1 MSDYLNNMI
10 KEGYQLDQVTPIDIF
25 SYSELLEK
33 LAKEPKTPMTPTGN
47 GGLDELLSG
56 GFEDGRLYVLSAPT
70 KNGKTVMAQT
80 FMYNLAQ
87 NNQASLM
94 FSYEMGWQEIVSK
107 FQDMD
112 NVTGNTKTN
121 LPMYLPMELHRGGGE
136 LQFQWL
142 YEAIKK
148 AKEEQNIK
156 LAIIDHLHFLLP
168 LKDFRNTSFII
179 GGIVREIKRIAIS
192 VGVPIILIAHTTKL
206 KDDKKPDLSDI
217 RDSSFIAQEADVVMM
232 MYRKKNENEKKKVT
246 DDSVEDSYSNIS
258 ILSVEADRK
267 RGNTG
272 KVKLW
277 HNGALFEVYDENKHS
292 SREFA
297 EEINKVI

>member
-1 MSDYLNNMI
+1 
-10 KEGYQLDQVTPIDIF
+10 
-25 SYSELLEK
+25 
-33 LAKEPKTPMTPTGN
+33 
-47 GGLDELLSG
+47 
-56 GFEDGRLYVLSAPT
+56 
-70 KNGKTVMAQT
+70 MAQT

-179 GGIVREIKRIAIS
+179 GGIGAVAFAAVKWAAAIS
-192 VGVPIILIAHTTKL
+192 RTST
-206 KDDKKPDLSDI
+206 
-217 RDSSFIAQEADVVMM
+217 
-232 MYRKKNENEKKKVT
+232 
-246 DDSVEDSYSNIS
+246 
-258 ILSVEADRK
+258 
-267 RGNTG
+267 
-272 KVKLW
+272 
-277 HNGALFEVYDENKHS
+277 
-292 SREFA
+292 
-297 EEINKVI
+297 